1 MSGILNWMVKVVD
14 EVLARSAF
22 DRAIKDQRP
31 EFGAFFL
38 AQLLAL
44 DISYS
49 DDTCTIRFPVQ
60 DFLFNPQGSLHG
72 GIIGTIMDISMGH
85 LIHHIYGRSGATIEM
100 KVQYLRPLTTGSAVC
115 TGQFIK
121 RGKSIAFLESRL
133 ADSSDSLVA
142 HATSTWK
149 CSAPTQTASTHS
161 QV

>member
-1 MSGILNWMVKVVD
+1 LD

-22 DRAIKDQRP
+22 DRAIKDHKP
-31 EFGAFFL
+31 EFGSFFL

-44 DISYS
+44 DISYG
-49 DDTCTIRFPVQ
+49 DDKCTIRFPVQ

-85 LIHHIYGRSGATIEM
+85 LIHHSYGRSGATIEM
-100 KVQYLRPLTTGSAVC
+100 KVQYLRPLTVDHAVC
-115 TGQFIK
+115 TGEFIK

-133 ADSSDSLVA
+133 ANSSGDLVA

-149 CSAPTQTASTHS
+149 CSAPIER
-161 QV
+161 

>member
-1 MSGILNWMVKVVD
+1 MVKIVD

-22 DRAIKDQRP
+22 DRAIKDQKP
-31 EFGAFFL
+31 EFGVFFL

-49 DDTCTIRFPVQ
+49 DDRCTIQFPVR

-85 LIHHIYGRSGATIEM
+85 LLHHSYGRSGATIEM
-100 KVQYLRPLTTGSAVC
+100 KVQYLRPLATGNAVC

-121 RGKSIAFLESRL
+121 RGKSIVFLESRL
-133 ADSSDSLVA
+133 ADCSGSLVA
-142 HATSTWK
+142 YATSTWK
-149 CSAPTQTASTHS
+149 CRAPAETASTHP